1 MFEVHQPY
9 RLRRNIKSL
18 LLSNLIRK
26 GRLTPEDLEKIY
38 FDEDLNRYVFE
49 RVAKRCYLPA
59 NYTIKQQIE
68 YFKDYEKKFKVAYSV
83 SGVLLEQASRWSPE
97 LVESF
102 RQLASTGLVEFLDQ
116 TYYHSLAFLVAEEEF
131 IYQVNE
137 HRRLIK
143 KELNYE
149 PRAIENTE
157 FIYNNYVG
165 CLFDRLGYKVVLT
178 EGVERILGWR
188 SPNYLYKAKN
198 CNIRVLMRNYR
209 LSDDIGFRFGSTW
222 WNEYPLTAEKYSA
235 WLAATPGDVIL
246 IAIDYETFGE
256 HFPAETGIFEFL
268 RWLPG
273 EILKWENLTIS
284 TPTEVAEHLQP
295 RDEIDVPEHMTISW
309 ADLERDLYAWIG
321 TFMQQDAFNRLRDLW
336 IQIKALRNPGYERLW
351 RLLSISD
358 HFYYMSTKGGGPGD
372 VHSYFSP
379 YKNPYEA
386 HMLFSEAIGDLE
398 TRTLLALENDK
409 KALMRY
415 AWMRS
420 LPDENKFYFYAG
432 PGKPLGK
439 QAWNMFSFIEAL
451 REVPPETIVHHQSLQ
466 DFANWIEYV
475 VGDVE
480 LARKIRE
487 INVASPEEIRRQLLS
502 VLENR
507 RAELFG

>member
-68 YFKDYEKKFKVAYSV
+68 YFKDSGKKFKVAYSV
-83 SGVLLEQASRWSPE
+83 SGVLLEQASRWFPE

-178 EGVERILGWR
+178 EGVERILGW
-188 SPNYLYKAKN
+188 
-198 CNIRVLMRNYR
+198 
-209 LSDDIGFRFGSTW
+209 
-222 WNEYPLTAEKYSA
+222 
-235 WLAATPGDVIL
+235 
-246 IAIDYETFGE
+246 
-256 HFPAETGIFEFL
+256 
-268 RWLPG
+268 
-273 EILKWENLTIS
+273 
-284 TPTEVAEHLQP
+284 
-295 RDEIDVPEHMTISW
+295 
-309 ADLERDLYAWIG
+309 
-321 TFMQQDAFNRLRDLW
+321 
-336 IQIKALRNPGYERLW
+336 
-351 RLLSISD
+351 
-358 HFYYMSTKGGGPGD
+358 
-372 VHSYFSP
+372 
-379 YKNPYEA
+379 
-386 HMLFSEAIGDLE
+386 
-398 TRTLLALENDK
+398 
-409 KALMRY
+409 
-415 AWMRS
+415 
-420 LPDENKFYFYAG
+420 
-432 PGKPLGK
+432 
-439 QAWNMFSFIEAL
+439 
-451 REVPPETIVHHQSLQ
+451 
-466 DFANWIEYV
+466 
-475 VGDVE
+475 
-480 LARKIRE
+480 
-487 INVASPEEIRRQLLS
+487 
-502 VLENR
+502 
-507 RAELFG
+507 